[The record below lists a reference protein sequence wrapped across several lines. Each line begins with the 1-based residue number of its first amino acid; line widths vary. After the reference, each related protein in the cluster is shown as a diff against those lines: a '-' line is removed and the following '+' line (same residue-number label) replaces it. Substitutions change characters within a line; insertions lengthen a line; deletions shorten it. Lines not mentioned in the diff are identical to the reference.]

1 MKRKLFFFFLICY
14 SALLQAQSPLLETIS
29 IEQGLSQGFVP
40 SICQDDDGFLWF
52 ATKNGLNRYDG
63 YQFQVF
69 KNDPFDSLSLND
81 NELTHIQASGDFLI
95 LSTNGKG
102 IQLFHRKTQRF
113 YAMPSFA
120 GPNLLHSVFPI
131 EENSVGM
138 LFHEAGEV
146 ALYLIHWP
154 SDLVE
159 RVEKGATLADLFRIE
174 IPLRRSG
181 LFEADVSA
189 DQKKIRLLTQN
200 SILEYD
206 IQSGATSAIDLPFPF
221 AARRNIM
228 NSKRILS
235 DFSGAAWIFQG
246 TKLARLNGRKWDVF
260 TLPFQDSYLICT
272 DKKGGF
278 FGFLAGN
285 TLYGLDL
292 NKKPFNPMPTWELP
306 LEQPIASCFADQ
318 FGNIWM
324 GTDAYGIRKF
334 SPRTGTFKNYMKG
347 FSVYCQPVYN
357 GKNHVLMGDVRRR
370 DSFLKLL
377 DLRSG
382 QMVPTARMGLP
393 EQNSANGVT
402 TENGRFWFVVNKK
415 PTQLICLDPE
425 TGFLESIPVPVESN
439 TEFFMLRFVP
449 PGEIW
454 MFSKNKMIRF
464 DIAERQFF
472 SFDNRWLS
480 DYSIK
485 AVEHDREGSWWIGTS
500 NGLLHKAK
508 PDENGQSGLR
518 IFKAEKNNRNS
529 LPTNSIKSLLID
541 PADPNVLWIG
551 TNGHGLTRLEI
562 SKNRF
567 THFTTKNGLPDDVV
581 YGILADDET
590 PRNLWIS
597 TNRGLTRFS
606 PETDLFQYY
615 FKSDGLQDN
624 EFNTFASYK
633 SPSSGKLFFGGVNGL
648 TVFDPKDLD
657 MNSELPQVRLT
668 GLKINGRDISP
679 RDSNA
684 IINKDIAFLER
695 LELSFYQNSIVLQFA
710 ATDYTSP
717 QRNQFA
723 YYLEGAEQEWA
734 HRGFEHSAQYLNL
747 APGTY
752 TFRVKAANSSGV
764 WNEEPIALVIVIH
777 APWYRTWWAYLL
789 YATLLAG
796 AVFMFYKNQLRRR
809 LEHAEAE
816 RLKGLDEF
824 KSRFFTNITH
834 EFRTP
839 LTVILGT
846 NEQLTAGSEQWAIDR
861 ERPAVKGKLNLIK
874 RNGENLLRLIN
885 QILDL
890 AKLESKTLKM
900 NYVQGDVLAYLRYI
914 AESLHSLAN
923 AQNVMLRVESDQAKI
938 VMDYDPERLLQIAY
952 NLLSNAI
959 KFTPSGGKVVLRSTV
974 DSLPRAIGD
983 GRWTGAEIRPPSAVH
998 RPPFAVI
1005 TVTDTGVG
1013 ISPEALPHIFDR
1025 FYQANNLEKANAGG
1039 TGIGLA
1045 LTKELV
1051 KAMGGD
1057 ISVESE
1063 VGKGTTFTVRLPI
1076 TRKAENPAQAG
1087 QVLNLPPLESLNPQ
1101 ILKSSTPQILLIE
1114 DNADVVEYL
1123 AACLSSPFGGGREG
1137 AYQLDFAYNG
1147 RAGIEKALK
1156 NVPDLIVSD
1165 VMMPEKDG
1173 FEVVETLKNDERSSH
1188 IPIVL
1193 LTAKADVASRIAGLK
1208 RGADAYL
1215 AKPFHQEELLVTI
1228 NNLLELR
1235 RKLHTKYASIANAG
1249 LQTPD
1254 WPGVKSEFRNPQ
1266 PEIDLENQF
1275 LQKIRSI
1282 VEHNL
1287 SDADFEMPHLERAVA
1302 MSRSQIFRKI
1312 KALTG
1317 KSPSQ
1322 FIRSIRL
1329 QHGRQLLQTTGL
1341 TVSEI
1346 AYKVGFANVKYFS
1359 DAFLEEFGER
1369 PTGLRG

>member
-1 MKRKLFFFFLICY
+1 MKRILFFFFLICC

-69 KNDPFDSLSLND
+69 KNNPFDSLSLND

-95 LSTNGKG
+95 LVTNGKG
-102 IQLFHRKTQRF
+102 IQLFHRKTHRF

-120 GPNLLHSVFPI
+120 GTQFLHSVFLI
-131 EENSVGM
+131 DENSVGM
-138 LFHEAGEV
+138 LFHEAGEA

-174 IPLRRSG
+174 IPLRRSD
-181 LFEADVSA
+181 LFEADASA
-189 DQKKIRLLTQN
+189 DRKKIRLLTQN

-206 IQSGATSAIDLPFPF
+206 IQSGAISTVDLPFPF

-228 NSKRILS
+228 NSKRIFN
-235 DFSGAAWIFQG
+235 DFSGATWIFQG
-246 TKLARLNGRKWDVF
+246 TKLARLNGQKWDVF
-260 TLPFQDSYLICT
+260 TLPFQDSYLICA

-278 FGFLAGN
+278 LGFLAGN
-285 TLYGLDL
+285 TIYGLDL
-292 NKKPFNPMPTWELP
+292 NKKPFNPLPTWELP
-306 LEQPIASCFADQ
+306 LEYPIASCFSDQ

-324 GTDAYGIRKF
+324 GTDAHGIRKF
-334 SPRTGTFKNYMKG
+334 SPRTDIFKNYMGG

-357 GKNHVLMGDVRRR
+357 GKNHVLMGDVRRGA
-370 DSFLKLL
+370 SFLKLL
-377 DLRSG
+377 DLRTG
-382 QMVPTARMGLP
+382 QVVRTETMGLA
-393 EQNSANGVT
+393 EQDITNGIT
-402 TENGRFWFVVNKK
+402 AENGRFWFILDKK

-425 TGFLESIPVPVESN
+425 TGFMESIPLPVESN
-439 TEFFMLRFVP
+439 TKFPMLRFVP

-454 MFSKNKMIRF
+454 MFSHNKTIRF
-464 DIAERQFF
+464 EITKRQFSFFDNDRPSNYHFMAAERGP
-472 SFDNRWLS
+472 DG
-480 DYSIK
+480 
-485 AVEHDREGSWWIGTS
+485 AWWIATT
-500 NGLLHKAK
+500 NGLHKVK
-508 PDENGQSGLR
+508 PGENGQHGFTT
-518 IFKAEKNNRNS
+518 FKAEKNYRNS

-541 PADPNVLWIG
+541 PADPNVIWIG
-551 TNGHGLTRLEI
+551 TNGHGLSRLEI
-562 SKNRF
+562 SKNQF
-567 THFTTKNGLPDDVV
+567 THYTTQNGLPDDVV
-581 YGILADDET
+581 YGILADDEK

-606 PETDLFQYY
+606 PETGLFQYY

-624 EFNTFASYK
+624 EFNTGASYK
-633 SPSSGKLFFGGVNGL
+633 SASGKLFFGGVNGL
-648 TVFDPKDLD
+648 TVFDPKDL
-657 MNSELPQVRLT
+657 NAHSEPPQVRLT
-668 GLKINGRDISP
+668 DLKINGVDIGP
-679 RDSNA
+679 RDANP
-684 IINKDIAFLER
+684 IIKKDIAFLER
-695 LELSFYQNSIVLQFA
+695 LELSFSQNSIVLQFA
-710 ATDYTSP
+710 AMDYTSP

-723 YYLEGAEQEWA
+723 YYLEGAEPEWA

-752 TFRVKAANSSGV
+752 TFRAKAANSSGV
-764 WNEEPIALVIVIH
+764 WNEQPIALVIVIH
-777 APWYRTWWAYLL
+777 APWYRTGWAYLG
-789 YATLLAG
+789 YVIFFALAI
-796 AVFMFYKNQLRRR
+796 FLFYKNHLQRR
-809 LEHAEAE
+809 LEQAEAA

-846 NEQLTAGSEQWAIDR
+846 SEQV
-861 ERPAVKGKLNLIK
+861 ETKVGNEFKGKMKLIR

-890 AKLESKTLKM
+890 AKLESNVLKI
-900 NYVQGDVLAYLRYI
+900 NYVQGDILAYLRYI

-923 AQNVMLRVESDQAKI
+923 VQNVLLRVESDQAEI
-938 VMDYDPERLLQIAY
+938 VMDYDPERLLQIVH

-974 DSLPRAIGD
+974 DG
-983 GRWTGAEIRPPSAVH
+983 GRLTEAVIRPPSTVH
-998 RPPFAVI
+998 RPPSAVI

-1063 VGKGTTFTVRLPI
+1063 VGKGTTFTVQLPI
-1076 TRKAENPAQAG
+1076 TRKAEYPAQAG
-1087 QVLNLPPLESLNPQ
+1087 QVMNLPPLESSNPQ
-1101 ILKSSTPQILLIE
+1101 ILESSPLQNLSRLSGILKSSNPQLLLIE
-1114 DNADVVEYL
+1114 DNPDVVEYL
-1123 AACLSSPFGGGREG
+1123 AACMQEN
-1137 AYQLDFAYNG
+1137 YQLDFAYNG
-1147 RAGIEKALK
+1147 RAGIEKALE
-1156 NVPDLIVSD
+1156 NVPDLIISD

-1173 FEVVETLKNDERSSH
+1173 FEVCETLKNDERTSH

-1193 LTAKADVASRIAGLK
+1193 LTAKAGVENRIAGLR

-1215 AKPFHQEELLVTI
+1215 SKPFHQEELLVTLA
-1228 NNLLELR
+1228 NLLELR
-1235 RKLHTKYASIANAG
+1235 RKLQLKYQETAFQPSIPHFSSPLTDVQAI
-1249 LQTPD
+1249 P
-1254 WPGVKSEFRNPQ
+1254 
-1266 PEIDLENQF
+1266 DLEDAF
-1275 LQKIRSI
+1275 VLKVKIA
-1282 VEHNL
+1282 VLEHL
-1287 SDADFEMPHLERAVA
+1287 SDAHFGVDELCRSLA
-1302 MSRSQIFRKI
+1302 MSQSQLHRKLT
-1312 KALTG
+1312 ALTG
-1317 KSPSQ
+1317 KNATL
-1322 FIRSIRL
+1322 FIRSLRL
-1329 QHGRQLLQTTGL
+1329 TRAKELLTTKAMN
-1341 TVSEI
+1341 VSEV
-1346 AYKVGFANVKYFS
+1346 AYEVGFDDPKYFS
-1359 DAFLEEFGER
+1359 RVFAEEFGVA
-1369 PTGLRG
+1369 PSKM

>member
-1 MKRKLFFFFLICY
+1 MKPILFFFFLICY

-40 SICQDDDGFLWF
+40 SICQDDDGFMWF

-69 KNDPFDSLSLND
+69 KNDPFDSLSLNE

-102 IQLFHRKTQRF
+102 IQLFHRKTHRF

-120 GPNLLHSVFPI
+120 GPNHLHSVFPI

-181 LFEADVSA
+181 LFEADLSA
-189 DQKKIRLLTQN
+189 DRKKICLLTQN

-206 IQSGATSAIDLPFPF
+206 IQSGSTSAIDLPFPF

-235 DFSGAAWIFQG
+235 DFSGATWIFQG
-246 TKLARLNGRKWDVF
+246 TKLARLNGRKWDMF

-278 FGFLAGN
+278 FWFLAGN
-285 TLYGLDL
+285 TIYGLDL
-292 NKKPFNPMPTWELP
+292 NKKPFNPMPTWKLP
-306 LEQPIASCFADQ
+306 LEYPIASCFVDQ

-324 GTDAYGIRKF
+324 GTDAHGIRKF
-334 SPRTGTFKNYMKG
+334 SPRTGTFKNYMEG

-357 GKNHVLMGDVRRR
+357 GKNHVLMGDVRRSA
-370 DSFLKLL
+370 SFLKLL
-377 DLRSG
+377 DLRTG
-382 QMVPTARMGLP
+382 QVVRTETMGLA
-393 EQNSANGVT
+393 EQDITNGIT
-402 TENGRFWFVVNKK
+402 AENGRFWFILDKK

-425 TGFLESIPVPVESN
+425 TGFMESIPLPVESN
-439 TEFFMLRFVP
+439 TRFSMLRFVP

-454 MFSKNKMIRF
+454 MFSHNKIIRF
-464 DIAERQFF
+464 DLAKRQFSFFDNDSPSNYHFMAAERGP
-472 SFDNRWLS
+472 DG
-480 DYSIK
+480 
-485 AVEHDREGSWWIGTS
+485 AWWIATT
-500 NGLLHKAK
+500 NGLHKAK
-508 PDENGQSGLR
+508 PGQNGQLGFTT
-518 IFKAEKNNRNS
+518 FKAEKTNRNS

-551 TNGHGLTRLEI
+551 TNGHGLSRLDI
-562 SKNRF
+562 AKNQF
-567 THFTTKNGLPDDVV
+567 AHYTTKNGLPDDVV
-581 YGILADDET
+581 YGILADDEK

-606 PETDLFQYY
+606 PETGLFQYY

-624 EFNTFASYK
+624 EFNTSASYK
-633 SPSSGKLFFGGVNGL
+633 SASGKLFFGGVNGL
-648 TVFDPKDLD
+648 TVFDPKDL
-657 MNSELPQVRLT
+657 NAHSEPPQVRLT
-668 GLKINGRDISP
+668 GLKINGVDMGP
-679 RDSNA
+679 RDRNPL
-684 IINKDIAFLER
+684 IKKDIAFLER
-695 LELSFYQNSIVLQFA
+695 LELSFSQNSIVLQFA
-710 ATDYTSP
+710 AMDYTSP

-723 YYLEGAEQEWA
+723 YYLEGAEPEWA

-752 TFRVKAANSSGV
+752 TFRAKAANSSGV
-764 WNEEPIALVIVIH
+764 WNEQPIALVIVIH
-777 APWYRTWWAYLL
+777 APWYRTWWAYLA
-789 YATLLAG
+789 YVGFFALAI
-796 AVFMFYKNQLRRR
+796 FLFYKNHLQRR

-846 NEQLTAGSEQWAIDR
+846 SEQV
-861 ERPAVKGKLNLIK
+861 ETKVGNELKGKMKLIR

-890 AKLESKTLKM
+890 AKLESNALKI
-900 NYVQGDVLAYLRYI
+900 NYVQGDMLAYLRYI

-923 AQNVMLRVESDQAKI
+923 VQNVLLRVESDQAKI
-938 VMDYDPERLLQIAY
+938 VMDYDPERLLQIVY

-959 KFTPSGGKVVLRSTV
+959 KFTPSGGKVVLRLTV
-974 DSLPRAIGD
+974 DG
-983 GRWTGAEIRPPSAVH
+983 GRWTGAEIRPPSTVN
-998 RPPFAVI
+998 RQPSLVM

-1013 ISPEALPHIFDR
+1013 IPAANLPHIFDR
-1025 FYQANNLEKANAGG
+1025 FYQAENLGKAKAGG

-1045 LTKELV
+1045 LTRELIQ
-1051 KAMGGD
+1051 AMDGD

-1063 VGKGTTFTVRLPI
+1063 VGKGTTFTVWLPI
-1076 TRKAENPAQAG
+1076 TGKAEYLNIRG
-1087 QVLNLPPLESLNPQ
+1087 FEDLNLPPLESSNPQ
-1101 ILKSSTPQILLIE
+1101 ILGSSNTQLFNSSTPQILLIE
-1114 DNADVVEYL
+1114 DNPDVVEYL
-1123 AACLSSPFGGGREG
+1123 AACLKEN
-1137 AYQLDFAYNG
+1137 YQLDFAYNG
-1147 RAGIEKALK
+1147 KAGIEKALE
-1156 NVPDLIVSD
+1156 NVPDLIISD

-1173 FEVVETLKNDERSSH
+1173 FEVCETLKNDERTSH

-1193 LTAKADVASRIAGLK
+1193 LTAKAGVENRIAGLR

-1215 AKPFHQEELLVTI
+1215 SKPFHQEELLVTLA
-1228 NNLLELR
+1228 NLLELR
-1235 RKLHTKYASIANAG
+1235 RKLQLKFQETAFQPSI
-1249 LQTPD
+1249 PHFSSF
-1254 WPGVKSEFRNPQ
+1254 PEKSGQAIP
-1266 PEIDLENQF
+1266 DLEDAF
-1275 LQKIRSI
+1275 VLK
-1282 VEHNL
+1282 VKTAVLEHL
-1287 SDADFEMPHLERAVA
+1287 SDAHFGVDDLCRALA
-1302 MSRSQIFRKI
+1302 MSQSQLHRKLT
-1312 KALTG
+1312 ALTG
-1317 KSPSQ
+1317 KNATL
-1322 FIRSIRL
+1322 FIRSLRL
-1329 QHGRQLLQTTGL
+1329 TRAKELLMSKAMN
-1341 TVSEI
+1341 VSEV
-1346 AYKVGFANVKYFS
+1346 AYEVGFDDPKYFS
-1359 DAFLEEFGER
+1359 RVFAEEFGVV
-1369 PTGLRG
+1369 PSKV

>member
-1 MKRKLFFFFLICY
+1 MKRTIFFFFLVCR
-14 SALLQAQSPLLETIS
+14 SMLLQAQSPLLETIS

-40 SICQDDDGFLWF
+40 SICQDDDGFMWF

-81 NELTHIQASGDFLI
+81 NELTHVYASGDFLI
-95 LSTNGKG
+95 LVTNGKG
-102 IQLFHRKTQRF
+102 IQLFHRKTHRF
-113 YAMPSFA
+113 YAMPSFEGA
-120 GPNLLHSVFPI
+120 HFLHSVFPI
-131 EENSVGM
+131 DENSVGM
-138 LFHEAGEV
+138 LFQETGNV
-146 ALYLIHWP
+146 ALYLIRWP
-154 SDLVE
+154 TDLVE
-159 RVEKGATLADLFRIE
+159 RLEKGATLTDLLRIQIPFRR
-174 IPLRRSG
+174 PD
-181 LFEADVSA
+181 LFEADLSA

-200 SILEYD
+200 TILEYD
-206 IQSGATSAIDLPFPF
+206 IQSGLTQTIDLPFPF
-221 AARRNIM
+221 AARPNVM
-228 NSKRILS
+228 NSKRIV
-235 DFSGAAWIFQG
+235 DNFSGPTWVFQD
-246 TKLARLNGRKWDVF
+246 TKLARFNGQKWDVF
-260 TLPFQDSYLICT
+260 TLPFQNSFLICT
-272 DKKGGF
+272 DKKGGLF
-278 FGFLAGN
+278 WFLSGS

-292 NKKPFNPMPTWELP
+292 NKKPFNPIPTWELP
-306 LEQPIASCFADQ
+306 LEHPIASCFADQ

-347 FSVYCQPVYN
+347 FSVYCQPVFN

-370 DSFLKLL
+370 ASYLKLL
-377 DLRSG
+377 DLRTG
-382 QMVPTARMGLP
+382 QVAGTENSRLS
-393 EQNSANGVT
+393 EQNPAHGVT
-402 TENGRFWFVVNKK
+402 TENGRFWFVTDND
-415 PTQLICLDPE
+415 PRQIICLDPE

-439 TEFFMLRFVP
+439 TEFFMLRFVQ

-464 DIAERQFF
+464 DIAERQFS

-500 NGLLHKAK
+500 NGLLYKAK
-508 PDENGQSGLR
+508 PDENGRSGLR

-551 TNGHGLTRLEI
+551 TNGHGLSRLDI
-562 SKNRF
+562 SQNQF

-581 YGILADDET
+581 YGILADDEK

-606 PETDLFQYY
+606 PETGLFQYY

-624 EFNTFASYK
+624 EFNSFASYK
-633 SPSSGKLFFGGVNGL
+633 SQSSGKLFFGGVNGL

-695 LELSFYQNSIVLQFA
+695 LELSFSQNSIVLQFA

-723 YYLEGAEQEWA
+723 YYLEGAEPEWA

-789 YATLLAG
+789 YAILLAG

-846 NEQLTAGSEQWAIDR
+846 NEQLTAGSEQWVVDR
-861 ERPAVKGKLNLIK
+861 ERPMVKGKLNLIK

-923 AQNVMLRVESDQAKI
+923 VQNVLLRVESDQAEI
-938 VMDYDPERLLQIAY
+938 VMDYDPERLLQIVH

-959 KFTPSGGKVVLRSTV
+959 KFTPSGGKVLLRLTVDGSRAPSTV
-974 DSLPRAIGD
+974 HRLP
-983 GRWTGAEIRPPSAVH
+983 S
-998 RPPFAVI
+998 AVI
-1005 TVTDTGVG
+1005 TVTDTGAG
-1013 ISPEALPHIFDR
+1013 IPPANLPHIFDR
-1025 FYQANNLEKANAGG
+1025 FYQADNLEKAKAGG

-1045 LTKELV
+1045 LTRELIQ
-1051 KAMGGD
+1051 AMGGK

-1063 VGKGTTFTVRLPI
+1063 LGKGTTFTVKLPI
-1076 TRKAENPAQAG
+1076 TRKAKESTPQ
-1087 QVLNLPPLESLNPQ
+1087 LLESSPPQNLSQPNAILESSNPQ
-1101 ILKSSTPQILLIE
+1101 ILKFSNPQILLIE
-1114 DNADVVEYL
+1114 DNPDVIEYL
-1123 AACLSSPFGGGREG
+1123 AACLLGVEG
-1137 AYQLDFAYNG
+1137 ANGRSYQLDFAYNG
-1147 RAGIEKALK
+1147 RAGIEKAFEI
-1156 NVPDLIVSD
+1156 VPDLIISD

-1173 FEVVETLKNDERSSH
+1173 FEVVETLKNDERTSH

-1193 LTAKADVASRIAGLK
+1193 LTAKATVEDRIAGLR

-1215 AKPFHQEELLVTI
+1215 AKPFREEELLVWVEQLIARRRQLQARYARLSNTETVVEPATAE
-1228 NNLLELR
+1228 LVLEDSFMQKFYAVLEANYADAEFSVEALGR
-1235 RKLHTKYASIANAG
+1235 ENGHEPNTGSPQTGCPHQSLH
-1249 LQTPD
+1249 
-1254 WPGVKSEFRNPQ
+1254 
-1266 PEIDLENQF
+1266 
-1275 LQKIRSI
+1275 
-1282 VEHNL
+1282 H
-1287 SDADFEMPHLERAVA
+1287 RAHQCVP
-1302 MSRSQIFRKI
+1302 F
-1312 KALTG
+1312 G
-1317 KSPSQ
+1317 KSPRTPARWRIER
-1322 FIRSIRL
+1322 FRSCIS
-1329 QHGRQLLQTTGL
+1329 GW
-1341 TVSEI
+1341 V
-1346 AYKVGFANVKYFS
+1346 
-1359 DAFLEEFGER
+1359 
-1369 PTGLRG
+1369 